1 MIKVKNNVNSA
12 IIELY
17 GTILDDT
24 DANWILN
31 EDGTVLGY
39 QFPAKIKEELEAIQN
54 LPVLVKISSY
64 GGDVSAAVAIFNA
77 LQNHSAP
84 VTVQIDSIAASS
96 ASLIAFAG
104 QEIIMPRNTFLMVHN
119 PSGGGF
125 GTADYLLSIVDY
137 LDKIRDMIASTYEKH
152 IKNGTDIRK
161 LMDAETWITAEE
173 ASEIFDNVRV
183 VDSTGVQ
190 AVAKFDVN
198 KLSSYK
204 NIPEAVKD
212 LFKAEDNVENNAT
225 DNAEDN
231 TTDNNNDNDNK
242 IKNILSVLE
251 DSYNEKACRIVTED

>member
-24 DANWILN
+24 DANWVLDEN
-31 EDGTVLGY
+31 GSVLGY
-39 QFPAKIKEELEAIQN
+39 QFPAKIKAELEAIQG

-64 GGDVSAAVAIFNA
+64 GGDVSAAVAIYNM
-77 LQNHSAP
+77 LSQHNGQ

-104 QEIIMPRNTFLMVHN
+104 SEIIMPKNTFLMVHN

-125 GTADYLLSIVDY
+125 GTAEYLLSIVDY
-137 LDKIRDMIASTYEKH
+137 LDKIREMIASTYEKH

-173 ASEIFDNVRV
+173 AFEMFDNVRLV
-183 VDSTGVQ
+183 ESTGIE
-190 AVAKFDVN
+190 AVAKFDIE
-198 KLSSYK
+198 KLSNCK
-204 NIPEAVKD
+204 NVPEAVKD
-212 LFKAEDNVENNAT
+212 LLS
-225 DNAEDN
+225 
-231 TTDNNNDNDNK
+231 NNDNIIDTDIDNEIKNK
-242 IKNILSVLE
+242 ILNVLRGAW
-251 DSYNEKACRIVTED
+251 NEKTSGITAED